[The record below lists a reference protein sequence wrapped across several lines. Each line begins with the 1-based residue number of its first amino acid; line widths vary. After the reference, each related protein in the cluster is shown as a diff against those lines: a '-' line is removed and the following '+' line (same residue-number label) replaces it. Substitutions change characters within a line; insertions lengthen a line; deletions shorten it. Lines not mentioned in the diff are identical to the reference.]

1 MTVRAAAF
9 YDLWSHIQSDQYRPS
24 GLAYTANVGD
34 ARIAGVEAELA
45 IDFDAGL
52 SLQANA
58 LLAEPR
64 FTHANPDFARSLRS
78 GLPGAPRTAGGVLAR
93 YERSLGGG
101 FTLRLTGEA
110 GHVGPSP
117 LDRKRGV

>member
-45 IDFDAGL
+45 IDFSAGL

-58 LLAEPR
+58 LLAAQR
-64 FTHANPDFARSLRS
+64 FTHPNPDFARSIRS
-78 GLPGAPRTAGGVLAR
+78 GSPGAPRTSGGVLAR
-93 YERSLGGG
+93 YAGTLGAWFHLGRHG
-101 FTLRLTGEA
+101 
-110 GHVGPSP
+110 
-117 LDRKRGV
+117 